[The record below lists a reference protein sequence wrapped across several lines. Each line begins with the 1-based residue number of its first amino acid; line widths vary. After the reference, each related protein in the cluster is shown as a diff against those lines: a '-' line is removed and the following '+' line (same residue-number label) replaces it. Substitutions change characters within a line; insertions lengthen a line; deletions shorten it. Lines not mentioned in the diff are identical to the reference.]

1 MTNRG
6 DTGRL
11 HCFHQVKEKK
21 RKEGEAARGQ
31 ILWENFFLLPLLS
44 PLSVLN
50 DISLR
55 FADSNFFA
63 DESWRQLAFP
73 SNFIFAHK
81 RLKNHTIRNVNV
93 RIRIYAGRLQCY
105 KEPNCISIYSKSRQ
119 INRAKEPVSTPNQI
133 LEKEKVNL
141 GLLVQSPIKLILD

>member
-105 KEPNCISIYSKSRQ
+105 KEPNCISIYSKIEANKQGQGTCEHAKPNSRKGESKPGP
-119 INRAKEPVSTPNQI
+119 ACSEP
-133 LEKEKVNL
+133 
-141 GLLVQSPIKLILD
+141 D